1 MAKQGLNK
9 IWILKDQLGLICEG
23 RKEPVER
30 EGREEEEEEEEEE
43 KKKEGSS
50 QDQAKRGME
59 LGFLVWKLTLFMN
72 SMRFGM
78 YFWVCMRVILLKP
91 RVLLGFHLSPKF
103 VEIKVGITT
112 KNKIIMES
120 FLCCWIHG

>member
-72 SMRFGM
+72 PMRFGM
-78 YFWVCMRVILLKP
+78 DPWFCRIIIFPKLG
-91 RVLLGFHLSPKF
+91 VLLGFHINPKIY
-103 VEIKVGITT
+103 VK
-112 KNKIIMES
+112 
-120 FLCCWIHG
+120 